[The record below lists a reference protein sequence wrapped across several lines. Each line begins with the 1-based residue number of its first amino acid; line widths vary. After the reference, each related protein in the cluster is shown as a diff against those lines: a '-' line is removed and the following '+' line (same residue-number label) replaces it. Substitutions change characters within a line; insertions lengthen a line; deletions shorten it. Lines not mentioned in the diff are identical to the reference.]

1 MSAQTL
7 ETRELTAAD
16 RCDAC
21 GAQAYIRVELASGNE
36 LFFCG
41 HHGRENEE
49 KLREQASVFDDQ
61 TDRLK

>member
-1 MSAQTL
+1 MSVQTL
-7 ETRELTAAD
+7 ESRELTTAD

-21 GAQAYIRVELASGNE
+21 GAQAYIRVELNSGSE

-41 HHGRENEE
+41 HHGRENET
-49 KLREQASVFDDQ
+49 KLKEQAAVYDDQ